1 MEQKIYERELIS
13 IKSKITETQKK
24 VIYTINNEMI
34 LLYYEIGGYINSHK
48 SWGSKYVQRLADD
61 LKEYEGMSYRNLQY
75 MREFNKEFT
84 LEEIMH
90 QLGAQIPWRSL
101 IEIMTKCKTKESRLW
116 YIEKTHENSWSRS
129 TLIKQIK
136 AKAYERNIIEPVV
149 SKGIKDYDSPFIKE
163 ILKDTYV
170 LDILGNEFNNEKELK
185 DKLIEGMLSFIKE
198 LGKGF
203 ALIDREYKLKY
214 KSKTYYIDLLFYNYL
229 LHAFVVVEIK
239 IGEYK
244 VEYYG
249 QLKNYVVIVDKVLST
264 DKDNKTIGILLC
276 KDGDKS
282 IVKTTFENDVTPM
295 VFSTYILLENINKY
309 IK

>member
-13 IKSKITETQKK
+13 IKNKITETQKK
-24 VIYTINNEMI
+24 VVYTVNNEMI

-61 LKEYEGMSYRNLQY
+61 LKEYKGFSYSNLY
-75 MREFNKEFT
+75 RMYLLNEALSK
-84 LEEIMH
+84 EEIIAH
-90 QLGAQIPWRSL
+90 AARQIPWFTL
-101 IEIMTKCKTKESRLW
+101 ITIIEKTKTKESRLW
-116 YIEKTHENSWSRS
+116 YIEKTYENSWSRS

-185 DKLIEGMLSFIKE
+185 DRLIEGMLSFIKE

-249 QLKNYVVIVDKVLST
+249 QLKNYVVIVDKVL
-264 DKDNKTIGILLC
+264 KKEEDNNSIGILLC

-282 IVKTTFENDVTPM
+282 IVKTTFENDITPM
-295 VFSTYILLENINKY
+295 VFSTYVLLEKIGEYMK
-309 IK
+309 